1 MQVLVKKK
9 VHHYLIPH
17 ESNNFRA
24 KALHHT
30 SIIFYIFLLI
40 FFRASINFIKHA
52 HPGILGYATDITV
65 ERLSELVNKKRI
77 EANLP
82 PLTLSSQLSTA
93 ATQKAADMFTKDYW
107 AHVSPTGVSPWT
119 FITSSGYDYLYA
131 GENLAKDFNTDKEVV
146 EAWMNSPTHKANIL
160 KSEYTEIG
168 LAVMNGKLSGEET
181 TLIVQHFGSK
191 VGTSASIPQA
201 AATSLA
207 VPMITPAEVYSSVTK
222 KQVVS
227 NQYTASP
234 IRSFLPLSISKNFS
248 LLLAEFLLL
257 VLFIDSLYIWRYKTI
272 RLTGHSLAHIIFL
285 MALIGAMGATGIG
298 VIL

>member
-131 GENLAKDFNTDKEVV
+131 GENLAKDFNTSQEVV

-207 VPMITPAEVYSSVTK
+207 VPMITPAEVYTASSV
-222 KQVVS
+222 
-227 NQYTASP
+227 
-234 IRSFLPLSISKNFS
+234 RSFLPLSISKNFS

>member
-1 MQVLVKKK
+1 MQVLVKRKI
-9 VHHYLIPH
+9 HHYLIPH

-40 FFRASINFIKHA
+40 VFQASINFIKHT

-65 ERLSELVNKKRI
+65 EKLLNLVNQKRI

-93 ATQKAADMFTKDYW
+93 ATQKAADMFTKNYW
-107 AHVSPTGVSPWT
+107 AHVSPTGVSPWA

-131 GENLAKDFNTDKEVV
+131 GENLAKDFNTNKEVV
-146 EAWMNSPTHKANIL
+146 EAWLNSPTHKANIL
-160 KSEYTEIG
+160 KPEYTEIG

-181 TLIVQHFGSK
+181 TLVVQHFGSK
-191 VGTSASIPQA
+191 VGASASIPQA
-201 AATSLA
+201 TATSLT
-207 VPMITPAEVYSSVTK
+207 VPMITPAEVYP
-222 KQVVS
+222 
-227 NQYTASP
+227 ASP
-234 IRSFLPLSISKNFS
+234 VRSFLPLSISKNFS
-248 LLLAEFLLL
+248 LILAEFLLL
-257 VLFIDSLYIWRYKTI
+257 VLFIDSLYIWRHKTI

-285 MALIGAMGATGIG
+285 MALVGAMGATGIG